1 MDYLEYT
8 FNYSKN
14 ENILF
19 ANYSWIYYICKVIK
33 SKTL

>member
-1 MDYLEYT
+1 MDNLEYT

-19 ANYSWIYYICKVIK
+19 VIIRGFTIFAK
-33 SKTL
+33 

>member
-1 MDYLEYT
+1 MDNLEYT

-19 ANYSWIYYICKVIK
+19 VNYSWIYYICKVIK